1 MAKTVFEV
9 DLSKPFDEQAK
20 VGHNRWHPDIPAVVS
35 VRPGDVFRV
44 ECKDWT
50 DGQIGNNDSADDV
63 RDVRLSRVHVLS
75 GPIAVEGAAPGDLLV
90 VDLLD
95 IHALDEAP
103 WGYTGLFERTNGGG
117 FLTNEFPHAHKAIWD
132 FEGIYATSRH
142 VPRVRF
148 AGIIH
153 TGQIGVAPSTALLAK
168 WNQREKELYDT
179 DPNRIPPL
187 VAPPYPENAVLGP
200 LRGAEFDRVAREA
213 ARTVPARENNG
224 NTDIK
229 NMTRGSR
236 LFLPVFVPGANLS
249 VGDIHFS
256 QGDGEISFCGAIE
269 MAGYVDF
276 HVDLIK
282 DGANTYGV
290 TSPILQ
296 TSPLEPRYTE
306 YLAFEGISI
315 DDTGKQ
321 LYMDA
326 TMAYKRACLNA
337 IEYLKKFGYSGEQ
350 ACVILGTA
358 PVEGRISGIVDFPN
372 ACCTVF
378 IPTDIFDFDIRP
390 SARGPQRMV
399 EGNELARTSS

>member
-1 MAKTVFEV
+1 MANVLFRV
-9 DLSKPFDEQAK
+9 DLDKPFDQQEI
-20 VGHNRWHPDIPAVVS
+20 VGHNRWHPEIPAVVS
-35 VRPGDVFRV
+35 VKPGDVFRI

-50 DGQIGNNDSADDV
+50 DGQIKNDDSANDV
-63 RDVRLSRVHVLS
+63 RDVKLTRVHVLS
-75 GPIAVEGAAPGDLLV
+75 GPIAVEGAEPGDLLV

-95 IHALDEAP
+95 IGALPQAP
-103 WGYTGLFERTNGGG
+103 WGYTGLFQRENGGG
-117 FLTNEFPHAHKAIWD
+117 FLTDYFPYAHKAIWD
-132 FEGIYATSRH
+132 FEGIYARSRH
-142 VPRVRF
+142 VPGVRF

-153 TGQIGVAPSTALLAK
+153 TGQIGVAPSHDLLAR
-168 WNQREKELYDT
+168 WNQREKALYDT
-179 DPNRIPPL
+179 DPNRVPPL
-187 VAPPYPENAVLGP
+187 VAPPNPENAVLAS
-200 LRGAEFDRVAREA
+200 LTGAAFDRVAREA

-236 LFLPVFVPGANLS
+236 LYIPVFVKGANLS

-276 HVDLIK
+276 HLDLIK
-282 DGANTYGV
+282 DGVNKYGV
-290 TSPILQ
+290 TNPILK

-306 YLAFEGISI
+306 YLAFEGISV
-315 DDTGKQ
+315 DETGKQ

-378 IPTDIFDFDIRP
+378 IPTEIFDFDIRP
-390 SARGPQRMV
+390 SAAGPTKMV
-399 EGNELARTSS
+399 QGNELAHTS

>member
-1 MAKTVFEV
+1 MAKPVFEV
-9 DLSKPFDEQAK
+9 DLDKPFDQQAK

-35 VRPGDVFRV
+35 VRPGEVFRV

-95 IHALDEAP
+95 IHALDQAP

-117 FLTNEFPHAHKAIWD
+117 FLTNEFPHAHKAVWD

-142 VPRVRF
+142 LPRVRF

-179 DPNRIPPL
+179 DPNRVPPL

-200 LRGAEFDRVAREA
+200 LRGTEFERVAREA

-236 LFLPVFVPGANLS
+236 LYLPVFVEGANLS

-290 TSPILQ
+290 TSPILR

-378 IPTDIFDFDIRP
+378 VPTEIFDFDIRP
-390 SARGPQRMV
+390 SAGGPQRMV

>member
-1 MAKTVFEV
+1 MAKPIFEV
-9 DLSKPFDEQAK
+9 DLDKPFDQQAI
-20 VGHNRWHPDIPAVVS
+20 VGHNRWHPDIPSVVS
-35 VRPGDVFRV
+35 VKPGDVFRV

-50 DGQIGNNDSADDV
+50 DGQIKNDNEANDV
-63 RDVRLSRVHVLS
+63 RDVKLSRVHVLS
-75 GPIAVEGAAPGDLLV
+75 GPIAVEGAQEGDLLV

-95 IHALDEAP
+95 IHALDESP

-117 FLTNEFPHAHKAIWD
+117 FLTNEFPHAQKAIWD
-132 FEGIYATSRH
+132 YEGIYATSRH
-142 VPRVRF
+142 VPHVRF
-148 AGIIH
+148 AGLIH
-153 TGQIGVAPSTALLAK
+153 TGQIGVSPSASLLSK
-168 WNQREKELYDT
+168 WNTREKELYDT
-179 DPNRIPPL
+179 DPNRVPPL
-187 VAPPYPENAVLGP
+187 VAPPYPENSVLAS
-200 LRGAEFDRVAREA
+200 LSGADFDRVAREA

-236 LFLPVFVPGANLS
+236 LFLPVFVDGANLS

-256 QGDGEISFCGAIE
+256 QGDGEISFCGAVE

-282 DGANTYGV
+282 GGANTYGL
-290 TSPILQ
+290 TSPALQ
-296 TSPLEPRYTE
+296 TSPLEPKYTN

-315 DDTGKQ
+315 DDTGRQ

-326 TMAYKRACLNA
+326 TAAYKRACMNA

-350 ACVILGTA
+350 GCVILGTA

-378 IPTDIFDFDIRP
+378 VPAEIFDFDIMP
-390 SARGPQRMV
+390 SGDGPSRMV
-399 EGNELARTSS
+399 QGDELAHAV